1 MRAIP
6 WVFGWTQSRQIVPG
20 WYGLGTALEA
30 AEQEDLG
37 EIIDEMH
44 VSWSF
49 YQSLISNVEMTLV
62 KTDMGIARRY
72 VRDPYIDPL
81 NYLQIAL
88 LKRQRSHADREE
100 DGLEHRALLLTING
114 IAAGLKNTG

>member
-1 MRAIP
+1 MFER
-6 WVFGWTQSRQIVPG
+6 SS
-20 WYGLGTALEA
+20 TAQVAFL
-30 AEQEDLG
+30 QR
-37 EIIDEMH
+37 
-44 VSWSF
+44 
-49 YQSLISNVEMTLV
+49 TL
-62 KTDMGIARRY
+62 R